1 MTQQT
6 TAGMQQNVYQSS
18 SFPNLYAQNG
28 QVSRI
33 GNTTLSVAV
42 GQFRD
47 SLNQFDIPV
56 GFFLND
62 SASTPAAVTLNAAV
76 NGANGL
82 DTGALA
88 ASTVYAVHAILDP
101 TGFNSPA
108 VLLSL
113 SATAPTMPFGYGPFR
128 RIGWAVTDSSV
139 HFLAI
144 TQTGTGNTREY
155 FYDTKQIVLNAGTAT
170 SFTAIDLSAFV
181 PTLVTPVTFDYSYL
195 PTAASSVLQ
204 LRATG
209 SSATTV
215 TNVMTSAAARAQ
227 GQVRIMTGIASSKAE
242 VDYLSSSG
250 SDATTLY
257 VYSFVDNL

>member
-6 TAGMQQNVYQSS
+6 TAGMLQNVYQQS
-18 SFPNLYAQNG
+18 SFPNLYAENG
-28 QVSRI
+28 QISVAT
-33 GNTTLSVAV
+33 NTTLTIQP

-47 SLNQFDIPV
+47 SGNQFDIPV
-56 GFFLND
+56 GFYLND
-62 SASTPAAVTLNAAV
+62 TASIPAAVTLNAGV
-76 NGANGL
+76 NGVNGL
-82 DTGALA
+82 DAGSLA

-101 TGFNSPA
+101 TGFNAPA

-139 HFLAI
+139 HFLAL
-144 TQTGTGNTREY
+144 TQTGTANVREY
-155 FYDTKQIVLNAGTAT
+155 FYDTKQIVLSAGAAT
-170 SFTAIDLSAFV
+170 SFTAIDLSTVV
-181 PTLVTPVTFDYSYL
+181 PTIITPVTFDYSYL
-195 PTAASSVLQ
+195 PTAATSVLQ

-215 TNVMTSAAARAQ
+215 TNIQASAAARAQ
-227 GQVRIMTGIASSKAE
+227 GQVRIKTGIASSKAE